1 MKTAVEEV
9 FPNGEV
15 EFEIY
20 QSATLENMLSDL
32 MFGRIDAVLAQ
43 DIQTYMSIKKNE
55 NLKINVLEPFAYDP
69 AQIVFH
75 KDNTE
80 LRDAMN
86 QVLDAM
92 REDGTL
98 KELSMKY
105 VGEDV
110 TVERGK

>member
-1 MKTAVEEV
+1 
-9 FPNGEV
+9 
-15 EFEIY
+15 
-20 QSATLENMLSDL
+20 
-32 MFGRIDAVLAQ
+32 
-43 DIQTYMSIKKNE
+43 
-55 NLKINVLEPFAYDP
+55 
-69 AQIVFH
+69 
-75 KDNTE
+75 
-80 LRDAMN
+80 MN